1 MSNPIRMCIVCR
13 GRFPQAQLIR
23 LQYKGST
30 LMKFSG
36 TGRSFYLCPRCKETP
51 KTNECIARVCK
62 LDKKHKET
70 IKFVL
75 KEIFLY
81 G

>member
-13 GRFPQAQLIR
+13 NRFPQAQLIR
-23 LQYKGST
+23 LQYKDSVLKCHQGA
-30 LMKFSG
+30 
-36 TGRSFYLCPRCKETP
+36 GRSFYLCSSCKETP
-51 KTNECIARVCK
+51 KASDSIAKICK
-62 LDKKHKET
+62 LDKKHKEN
-70 IKFVL
+70 IKFAL

>member
-23 LQYKGST
+23 LQCKDSALTSFNGI
-30 LMKFSG
+30 
-36 TGRSFYLCPRCKETP
+36 GRSFYLCLHCKETS
-51 KTNECIARVCK
+51 KTSDCIAKICK
-62 LDKKHKET
+62 LDKKHKEM
-70 IKFVL
+70 IKFAL

>member
-23 LQYKGST
+23 LQYKDST

-36 TGRSFYLCPRCKETP
+36 IGRSFYLCPCCKEIP
-51 KTNECIARVCK
+51 KTNDCIARVCK

-70 IKFVL
+70 IKFAL